1 SVYPAHLLS
10 DEAVAGDEAEEAQ
23 ALQERQAARAALA
36 QQAEAL
42 ERSLREREAAVQALT
57 AERAAIGRER
67 KQLEDR
73 CADARQREA
82 ELVRRLERL
91 QREGDPRGSVE
102 RLRGELRRTAETLG
116 TKAMR
121 GDEAQVVEAWQR
133 REAEMAQLR
142 TAAAAGGSE
151 LQAVEADVEA
161 KMAAWLPELRR
172 HIGSITAS
180 VAANFAAIGCAGEE
194 AGDAFDAYTVE
205 IRLGS
210 SDASRRSVKYRPD
223 EPLQALNRNRHSGG
237 ERSVATMLYLIA
249 LQGVTSTP
257 FRGMD
262 ERNERKVFGLL
273 VESSSRPD
281 TPQCFL
287 LTPKL
292 VGNLSY
298 NRHVQVQEIHY
309 VRNDLSSGPVCEH
322 GQQGGTV
329 HDVDQ
334 ALMHTTSPQAKRIV
348 LYGDDE

>member
-1 SVYPAHLLS
+1 
-10 DEAVAGDEAEEAQ
+10 
-23 ALQERQAARAALA
+23 
-36 QQAEAL
+36 
-42 ERSLREREAAVQALT
+42 
-57 AERAAIGRER
+57 
-67 KQLEDR
+67 
-73 CADARQREA
+73 
-82 ELVRRLERL
+82 
-91 QREGDPRGSVE
+91 
-102 RLRGELRRTAETLG
+102 
-116 TKAMR
+116 AMR

-133 REAEMAQLR
+133 REAEMAELR

-180 VAANFAAIGCAGEE
+180 VAANFAAIGCAGEVALQE

-205 IRLGS
+205 IR
-210 SDASRRSVKYRPD
+210 VKYRPD

-257 FRGMD
+257 FRVVDEINQGMD

-292 VGNLSY
+292 VGSLSY
-298 NRHVQVQEIHY
+298 NQHVQVQEIHY

-322 GQQGGTV
+322 GQGGAGGAGGVAV

-334 ALMHTTSPQAKRIV
+334 ALMHKTSLQAKRMM
-348 LYGDDE
+348 LYGDDA